1 MKYTTFTKNK
11 LTILILVFFL
21 MVFGPTTP
29 VLASQG
35 PLAGVALQD
44 NGISD
49 TLMETLSELIETM
62 RSYIETIQES
72 VGDLVDN
79 VLPGDREDD
88 EPAPPAEE
96 EPAPATG
103 TVGGR
108 LSDDEGRPVA
118 GTLLLLNSLETET
131 DRSGSFFFDGVP
143 FGSYSLAMVS
153 PNTGETLVLTSL
165 TVDDNNPHYRVSL
178 LVSLPD
184 PDDAEEEV
192 TVTELEEDPETGQT
206 LQWVIL
212 LLTAILLLTVFRLL
226 TRKHIQ
232 IIDAKTGQTLGKKR
246 IQVRPTT
253 RIDLAEELPE
263 AYDEV
268 VRIRF
273 LRPVVQKLRGCRIV
287 FLRNEQQLMELP
299 EYTGELEITVRQPAD
314 PSPLP
319 DSGESTGSKDG
330 Q

>member
-1 MKYTTFTKNK
+1 MKYTTFTKRK
-11 LTILILVFFL
+11 LAILLLVFL
-21 MVFGPTTP
+21 LVVFGPTP
-29 VLASQG
+29 PLLAGQG
-35 PLAGVALQD
+35 PLTGVALPE
-44 NGISD
+44 NGITD
-49 TLMETLSELIETM
+49 TLMETLGELIETM
-62 RSYIETIQES
+62 RTYIETIQES
-72 VGDLVDN
+72 VGDLVEN

-96 EPAPATG
+96 EPAPAAG

-108 LSDDEGRPVA
+108 LSDDEGRPVS
-118 GTLLLLNSLETET
+118 GTRLLLDSLETET
-131 DRSGSFFFDGVP
+131 DRSGSFFFDDVP

-153 PNTGETLVLTSL
+153 PNTGETLVLTAL
-165 TVDDNNPHYRVSL
+165 TVDGNNPHFRVSL

-184 PDDAEEEV
+184 PDDTDEEV
-192 TVTELEEDPETGQT
+192 TVTELEEDPETGRS

-212 LLTAILLLTVFRLL
+212 LVTAILLLTVFRLL

-253 RIDLAEELPE
+253 RIDLTDELPD
-263 AYDEV
+263 AYNEV

-273 LRPVVQKLRGCRIV
+273 LRPVIQKLRGCRIV
-287 FLRNEQQLMELP
+287 FLRNEQQLMELS
-299 EYTGELEITVRQPAD
+299 EYTGELEITVSRPAD
-314 PSPLP
+314 PEPLP
-319 DSGESTGSKDG
+319 DSGENTGPRDG